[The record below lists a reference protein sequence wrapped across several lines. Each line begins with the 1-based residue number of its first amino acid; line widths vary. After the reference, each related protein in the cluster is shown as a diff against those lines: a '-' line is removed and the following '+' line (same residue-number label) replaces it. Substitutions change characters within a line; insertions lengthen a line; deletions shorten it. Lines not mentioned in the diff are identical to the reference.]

1 MLYGWLSGC
10 IIVYPDSKP
19 YSIFFIYPVFFLFL
33 CGAYFCAERS
43 PVLCWAGGAG
53 EEALGKEVLGQGALR
68 QEALLWFLQSPGVP
82 YVISL

>member
-1 MLYGWLSGC
+1 MAVRMYYGISGQ
-10 IIVYPDSKP
+10 P

-43 PVLCWAGGAG
+43 P
-53 EEALGKEVLGQGALR
+53 ALGQEVLGQEALGQEALE
-68 QEALLWFLQSPGVP
+68 QEALLWFLQSPGIP

>member
-1 MLYGWLSGC
+1 M
-10 IIVYPDSKP
+10 
-19 YSIFFIYPVFFLFL
+19 

-43 PVLCWAGGAG
+43 P
-53 EEALGKEVLGQGALR
+53 ALGQEVLGQEALE

>member
-1 MLYGWLSGC
+1 MYYSISGQ
-10 IIVYPDSKP
+10 P

-43 PVLCWAGGAG
+43 PALGQ
-53 EEALGKEVLGQGALR
+53 EALE

>member
-1 MLYGWLSGC
+1 MLYGCPDVLWYIRTAIQHPFS
-10 IIVYPDSKP
+10 IIL
-19 YSIFFIYPVFFLFL
+19 FLFLFL

-43 PVLCWAGGAG
+43 P
-53 EEALGKEVLGQGALR
+53 ALG

>member
-1 MLYGWLSGC
+1 M
-10 IIVYPDSKP
+10 VYPDSHTA
-19 YSIFFIYPVFFLFL
+19 SFSFILFFPVFMRSVFL

>member
-1 MLYGWLSGC
+1 MYYSISGQ
-10 IIVYPDSKP
+10 P

-33 CGAYFCAERS
+33 CGAYFYAERS

-53 EEALGKEVLGQGALR
+53 QEVLGQGALR

>member
-1 MLYGWLSGC
+1 MLYGCPDVLWYIRTAIQHPFS
-10 IIVYPDSKP
+10 IIL
-19 YSIFFIYPVFFLFL
+19 FLFLFL

>member
-1 MLYGWLSGC
+1 MTKSQIKKMLYGCPDVLWYIRTAIQHPFS
-10 IIVYPDSKP
+10 IIL
-19 YSIFFIYPVFFLFL
+19 FLFLFL

-43 PVLCWAGGAG
+43 PALGQEVVGQEVVGQ
-53 EEALGKEVLGQGALR
+53 EALE

>member
-1 MLYGWLSGC
+1 MAVRMYYGISGQ
-10 IIVYPDSKP
+10 P

-43 PVLCWAGGAG
+43 P
-53 EEALGKEVLGQGALR
+53 ALGQEVLGQEALE